1 MTLEVLPAGLFGLL
15 IGSFLNVCIYRWP
28 RDMSVVK
35 PRSHCPGCDAQ
46 IAAYD
51 NIPLVSFLLLRGKCR
66 HCGEPI
72 GWRYPAVELLT
83 GLSFAYFVSML
94 GFGPIAA
101 KYCLFSAMLIGLVF
115 ADLETLILPDE
126 FTIGGMYLGLGLS
139 FLISV
144 PDSSFQMLTTLAGWH
159 WGPRWLS
166 FGEAALGGFL
176 PAGLLWLG
184 GWLFERIRHKEGLG
198 FGDVKMI
205 AMVGAF
211 LGLRGCLLTIVLG
224 SVLGSA
230 IGMAYIAITRK
241 NASEYQLPFAT
252 FLGIGAFLAAIYG
265 QNMIHWYEATMLD
278 AR

>member
-1 MTLEVLPAGLFGLL
+1 MTLEAVLAGLFGLL

-35 PRSHCPGCDAQ
+35 PRSHCPGCQ
-46 IAAYD
+46 NLIAAYD
-51 NIPLVSFLLLRGKCR
+51 NIPLVGFLLLRGKCR

-72 GWRYPAVELLT
+72 GWRYPVVELLT
-83 GLSFAYFVSML
+83 GLSFAYFVWML
-94 GFGPIAA
+94 GFGPIAG
-101 KYCLFSAMLIGLVF
+101 KYCLFAAMLIGLVF

-159 WGPRWLS
+159 WGPRWSS

-176 PAGLLWLG
+176 PAGVLWFG

-205 AMVGAF
+205 AMVGTF

-224 SVLGSA
+224 SILGSI

-241 NASEYQLPFAT
+241 DAADYQLPFAT
-252 FLGIGAFLAAIYG
+252 FLGVGAFLAAIYG
-265 QNMIHWYEATMLD
+265 QNMIHWYEATMFD
-278 AR
+278 AK